1 MTILKS
7 ARQQGSLDSVA
18 VQAAAPAHAKGEVET
33 LLLRPTWQE
42 AQLPAAEPV
51 SYGAHWVVL
60 CEVGGDAGAALKA
73 ALPQARCLHLSAE
86 GADLSTRYGG
96 YAAQLLAYLQAMF
109 SEKPSGW
116 VRVQLVVPASGEG
129 ALLAGLG
136 GMLKSARQE
145 SPKLVI
151 QVLGVEPSLGGEALA
166 QCVSAEAQAF
176 EEDVRYRAATR
187 EVMRLEEVREDAEQA
202 QALVPTPWKRGG
214 VYLISGGAG
223 GLGLIF
229 GKAIATAVSDVTLVL
244 TGRSVLG
251 AEKLEQ
257 LRQLEALGA
266 RVVYR
271 QMDVADSAAVEAC
284 VAEMVQTHG
293 PLTGVIHTARVLHD
307 GGLMKKTESELRAVL
322 APKVAGVLALDAATR
337 DQPLEVFVSLAF
349 AADNAGQLDRAT
361 ADAFLNAYAAH
372 RAMAVQAGERS
383 GRTRSIDGPSW
394 ENGTLERALSLD
406 SPRVTVLS
414 GVRAPIEPTVPTASH
429 SVRRS
434 ESTADLGVDLQA
446 LQEKV
451 LRRFLALFSK
461 VAKIDADRIDPE
473 EALERYGIDSVMVS
487 QLNLA
492 LNEIFGEEISKTLF
506 FEYRT
511 LSALAGYLVGAY
523 PQTCAQWSGVGKAPA
538 VASLGDVTASS
549 GGRGPVVVRQVRSAS
564 RATWGSRQAD
574 REPIAIVGLGGR
586 YPKAATLE
594 AFWENLKQGVNC
606 IGEIPSERWSLEGFY
621 HPDPDQAAAQGKSY
635 GKWGG
640 FLEGFAEFD
649 PLFFGISPREAETM
663 DPQERLFVQACWE
676 ALEDAG
682 YTRARLAALHK
693 GRVGVYAGI
702 TKIGHELY
710 GPELRRQGTQ
720 ALPQTS
726 FSSVANRVSYLFDFH
741 GPSMPLDTM
750 CSASFTAI
758 HEACEHLLRGECEV
772 ALAGGVNLNLHPSN
786 YLTMSAVR
794 MLSTEGLCRSFGAGG
809 DGYVPGEGVGV
820 LFLKRLSLAEADG
833 DQIYGLIK
841 ATAINHGGKT
851 NGYTVPNPQ
860 AQGELIED
868 ALRKAGVHPRTISYV
883 EAHGTGTALGDPI
896 EVAGLSKAFGAQTQD
911 RQYCAIGSAKS
922 NIGHCE
928 SAAGIAGL
936 TKVLLQLKHGQLV
949 PSLHSE
955 ELNPNID
962 FARTPF
968 VVQRTLGEW
977 KRPQVSLAGEPQRE
991 YPRIAGISSF
1001 GAGGSN
1007 AHVIVQEYRAAEPA
1021 RARVAVT
1028 PQRPAVVVL
1037 SARREERLREAVHR
1051 LLSHVERQGCTDEE
1065 RGLAFDWARL
1075 YDGEVTPRRIS
1086 LPTYPFA
1093 KERYWMATREET
1105 SRPDQPRRAVDEAPS
1120 RVSSASVEV
1129 AEAAEILT
1137 FEEVWDAQ
1145 ALSSGRES
1153 QSGTL
1158 VCFLSAPAHQQAVAK
1173 VVSEQAP
1180 GTTLVF
1186 VTQGHVTAPADGLVR
1201 HAWSGTAMDG
1211 GEILEAIAA
1220 THGPL
1225 DALAYLWPLEASA
1238 LLEDA
1243 VPILHLL
1250 QALGRR
1256 RIDCARLVL
1265 AGQSCCDAE
1274 LAHLSSWIGLGRSM
1288 KLVLPSIPLSVVG
1301 QQAAAGE
1308 TVDFAAWARRLL
1320 LELAAPRGQSALY
1333 RGETRYVPKTRDLAC
1348 TPQALP
1354 LRRDGAYWITGGLG
1368 GLGFVFAQ
1376 YLARQHGARLVLS
1389 GRSMLDASRQAQL
1402 ASLERLGAQVLYVQA
1417 DVTDRDAMRDGLAQA
1432 LARFGAIDGVLHAAG
1447 LDSEVDLL
1455 EKDPEQF
1462 RAILAPKVTGTLVL
1476 EDLLC
1481 EQPLEFVCYFASASA
1496 VLGDFGAGDY
1506 AMGNRF
1512 LMAYAQARD
1521 ERRARGEVVGRTLA
1535 IAWPLWQDG
1544 QMSGRDRARIDLY
1557 LKSSGQQALTSAEG
1571 VALFERL
1578 LGQPSPAPLV
1588 MKGQPARV
1596 RGLLGLGDETE
1607 CSAPDAEAGS
1617 SVAPAGRGRR
1627 PEMKG
1632 FDVETCV
1639 VWDLREK
1646 VSTLLDVPRAQLG
1659 LEENLA
1665 DFGFDSIRLAELS
1678 RCLNGHFGIDLT
1690 PAVFFSHPSLG
1701 RLAAYLMD
1709 KYAMPLAEF
1718 YQEGTETPGAVGD
1731 RTVERGTATTGEVA
1745 RHEPDPTSLLADEPI
1760 AIIGM
1765 SGRFPGARTVEELW
1779 EILRQGRT
1787 VVEEIPPD
1795 RFDWRPYAGD
1805 PMKDPGK
1812 TNGRWLGALPGVAEF
1827 DPQFFEIS
1835 PKEAELMDPRQRL
1848 LLQEAWAALED
1859 AGYGR
1864 AHLDRQSVGMFVGVE
1879 QGDYQ
1884 YLVGEQGS
1892 VTGNHDGILAARL
1905 AYVLNLQ
1912 GPALAIN
1919 TACSSGLVALHEA
1932 CLSLRMGECETAIA
1946 AGANL
1951 VLTPQM
1957 FVALGRAGM
1966 LSPDGKSYAFDRRA
1980 NGMVPGEAVVAVVLK
1995 RLSHAE
2001 RDGDPIQG
2009 VIRGSGINYDG
2020 KTNGITAP
2028 SGMAQTRLLRDVH
2041 RRFGIDP
2048 ARIDYV
2054 VAHGTGTRLGDPI
2067 EVNALYEA
2075 FAGCEG
2081 VRPGQCA
2088 LTSTKTNFGH
2098 TFAASG
2104 LLSLVALVQAMRHCE
2119 IPASL
2124 DCEQLSDYIPWEASP
2139 FYVNGARKPWPSQGR
2154 PRLGAVSA
2162 FGMSGTNAHVVVESY
2177 EEKAATPTS
2186 SVPRFH
2192 LLVVSAKTEEALA
2205 ARVQALAGALGAKA
2219 WSSVDLCALSCTLLT
2234 GRHHFAHR
2242 CALVVQDRDDALHA
2256 MSRIGG
2262 REKLPGLF
2270 QGQVGRNF
2278 AAQKALARYGF
2289 ELLARTAQPGLSHVD
2304 RQENLQALA
2313 DLYCQGYELPWE
2325 RLFGD
2330 RPPRRISLPT
2340 YPFARERYWVPQM
2353 QKPQAQASSV
2363 PGAVFAK
2370 NPVSEQLHP
2379 LMHRNTSSLAEQ
2391 RFSSVFTGE
2400 EFFLAD
2406 HVVKGQRV
2414 LPGVAYLELAR
2425 AAVVQALELAA
2436 SQARDVR
2443 LEQVVFA
2450 QPVVVGDAPVEVHI
2464 ALVPQD
2470 VGLVSFE
2477 VYTQVVGEEEARVH
2491 AQGRARVAAAADAPL
2506 EDLGR
2511 LRSQCSQVFASEA
2524 CYAEFARMG
2533 LAYGPAF
2540 QSLMEVRVGQD
2551 AAGRPMALGDVQ
2563 MPSQGTDPAAFVL
2576 PPSLLDGALQASIG
2590 LVFAQPQDR
2599 LSLPFAVEAVELYG
2613 AVPEKAVA
2621 VVRQSAGSTIG
2632 DAVLKLDVS
2641 LVDAEGRVCV
2651 QLRGFSSRVLG
2662 QAAPTKPASPPVAP
2676 AMAAMPVGQL
2686 TLVADWVVCTPS
2698 TGMRWPSQEER
2709 VLVVGGSDA
2718 QQQACLSR
2726 YAQAQCLRPAEP
2738 WSIEE
2743 MAAQLKER
2751 APFSHVLWFVPSGAE
2766 VGLISQE
2773 MIGAQQQGVLACFRL
2788 VKALFSAGHGS
2799 KALGLTIVTQ
2809 QAVAVDESD
2818 EVLPAHAAVH
2828 GLVGS
2833 LAKEHPNWRV
2843 RLVDVPAGQEWS
2855 LDEVLALPADAQ
2867 GNALACRHGEWY
2879 RQELVSSTL
2888 PAPAR
2893 QGYRRGGVY
2902 VLLGGAGGI
2911 GEVFSEYL
2919 IREYQA
2925 QVIWIGR
2932 RPEDEAIEAK
2942 RARLGTLGPAPYYL
2956 SADATNHVLLQAAY
2970 EAIKERFGV
2979 IHGVVHSVLV
2989 LQDQSLMRME
2999 EKTFVGSLEAKVDVS
3014 VRLAEVFGREALD
3027 FVLFLSSS
3035 QSLHRAVGQSNY
3047 AAGCTFVDA
3056 YAQALSRAWP
3066 CAVKVVNWG
3075 YWGSV
3080 GVVASADYRARMAK
3094 VGLDSI
3100 EPPEAMD
3107 VLERLLASPVSR
3119 VIYIKTTTPEFA
3131 QAMGVAAGEARQ
3143 VVPGVS
3149 SVAEV
3154 LPRATAVES
3163 PVDMS
3168 AETKQTL
3175 DNLLAGLLWGQL
3187 CELGLASQPVVDVE
3201 AWKARVGLPSLY
3213 GPWLVESLEVL
3224 EKRGYLAREGGV
3236 LRVLMADAPDRDAL
3250 WSRWEACKLQLGPEY
3265 QAQINFV
3272 DAALRALPEI
3282 LRGRRA
3288 ATEVLFPNGSMEL
3301 VEGIYRDNEVSDYFN
3316 EVLAESLVAAVKAR
3330 LAQDPQAKLRLFE
3343 IGAGTGGTS
3352 ALLFDRLA
3360 AYAAHIEEYCYTDLS
3375 KAFLLHAEKQYRAKA
3390 PYLKTQIFDVE
3401 RSLAEQGVE
3410 VGRYDVVIAT
3420 NVLHATREMRR
3431 TVGNTKALLKANG
3444 VVLINE
3450 MSSNSLFL
3458 QLTFGLLEGWW
3469 LSEDVPLRI
3478 PGSPALTPQAWRRL
3492 LEAQGFVDVR
3502 HPAEVAHGLGQ
3513 QIVVGLSDG
3522 IVRQTVAAAPQVPR
3536 LPVSNAAP
3544 KPVRASPVDPV
3555 ITGKDLQK
3563 RLQSSLVRA
3572 VSDLL
3577 KLESED
3583 IDPEAE
3589 LSEFGF
3595 DSITLTAFANV
3606 INGMYGLELTPTVL
3620 FEYPTLA
3627 GLSEHLLHEYRTVLA
3642 KQLGDTVRA
3651 TAPELSDA
3659 SVSAAL
3665 PMGRS
3670 QRVRFA
3676 QAPAMPPERHA
3687 AAPAAA
3693 AVPVKPEPIAIIGVS
3708 GAFPQAEDLEDFWA
3722 NLASGRDCIGEIP
3735 GSRWD
3740 WSRLYGDP
3748 AKEVN
3753 KTNIRHAGV
3762 IDGIAE
3768 FDPLFFGISPREAAA
3783 MDPQQRLLMTY
3794 VWRVIEDAGYAPAQL
3809 SGTDTG
3815 IFVGTAGSGY
3825 SGLLAQA
3832 GEPIEGYSSTG
3843 ALSSIGPNRVSFLLN
3858 LHGPSEPI
3866 ETACSSSLVAVHRA
3880 VQAMRTGQCG
3890 QAIVGGVNTLVS
3902 PEAHVSFTKAGM
3914 LSPDGRCKTF
3924 SKEANGYVRG
3934 EGVGMLMLKPLSK
3947 AQADG
3952 DHIYGLILG
3961 SAENHGGRANS
3972 LTAPNPK
3979 AQAALIRSAFEQAQ
3993 VDPRSVSY
4001 IEAHGTGTPLGDPI
4015 EIQGL
4020 KSAFQAAAQGEAL
4033 PTGYCGLGSVKT
4045 NIGHLE
4051 LAAGVAGIVKV
4062 LLQFKHRTLVP
4073 SLHAK
4078 EINPYI
4084 DLSGSPFYVV
4094 QESREWVALRDDA
4107 GRELPRRAGVS
4118 SFGVGGVNAHVVLQ
4132 EYRSAEPARAK
4143 VVVTPQRPVV
4153 VVLSAKQEVRLRE
4166 AVQRLLAHVERQGC
4180 TDEDLADIAYT
4191 LQVGREAMEVR
4202 LACVVSTLEEL
4213 KAKLAQYLAE
4223 AKGIDGLY
4231 RGTARRDK
4239 DGLATDE
4246 ERQAMIEECATSGRS
4261 HRLVELWTKGMEVDW
4276 RQLCREAAPRRIS
4289 LPSYPFARERYW
4301 VPPVRQVPSLQA
4313 TDVGK
4318 PLHPLLHRNTSKPAE
4333 RQLPE
4338 GLYK

>member
-1 MTILKS
+1 MS
-7 ARQQGSLDSVA
+7 
-18 VQAAAPAHAKGEVET
+18 T
-33 LLLRPTWQE
+33 LE
-42 AQLPAAEPV
+42 E
-51 SYGAHWVVL
+51 
-60 CEVGGDAGAALKA
+60 LKA
-73 ALPQARCLHLSAE
+73 
-86 GADLSTRYGG
+86 
-96 YAAQLLAYLQAMF
+96 
-109 SEKPSGW
+109 K
-116 VRVQLVVPASGEG
+116 
-129 ALLAGLG
+129 
-136 GMLKSARQE
+136 
-145 SPKLVI
+145 
-151 QVLGVEPSLGGEALA
+151 LA
-166 QCVSAEAQAF
+166 Q
-176 EEDVRYRAATR
+176 Y
-187 EVMRLEEVREDAEQA
+187 
-202 QALVPTPWKRGG
+202 
-214 VYLISGGAG
+214 
-223 GLGLIF
+223 
-229 GKAIATAVSDVTLVL
+229 
-244 TGRSVLG
+244 
-251 AEKLEQ
+251 
-257 LRQLEALGA
+257 
-266 RVVYR
+266 
-271 QMDVADSAAVEAC
+271 
-284 VAEMVQTHG
+284 
-293 PLTGVIHTARVLHD
+293 
-307 GGLMKKTESELRAVL
+307 
-322 APKVAGVLALDAATR
+322 
-337 DQPLEVFVSLAF
+337 
-349 AADNAGQLDRAT
+349 
-361 ADAFLNAYAAH
+361 
-372 RAMAVQAGERS
+372 
-383 GRTRSIDGPSW
+383 
-394 ENGTLERALSLD
+394 
-406 SPRVTVLS
+406 
-414 GVRAPIEPTVPTASH
+414 
-429 SVRRS
+429 
-434 ESTADLGVDLQA
+434 
-446 LQEKV
+446 
-451 LRRFLALFSK
+451 
-461 VAKIDADRIDPE
+461 
-473 EALERYGIDSVMVS
+473 
-487 QLNLA
+487 
-492 LNEIFGEEISKTLF
+492 
-506 FEYRT
+506 
-511 LSALAGYLVGAY
+511 
-523 PQTCAQWSGVGKAPA
+523 
-538 VASLGDVTASS
+538 
-549 GGRGPVVVRQVRSAS
+549 
-564 RATWGSRQAD
+564 
-574 REPIAIVGLGGR
+574 
-586 YPKAATLE
+586 
-594 AFWENLKQGVNC
+594 
-606 IGEIPSERWSLEGFY
+606 
-621 HPDPDQAAAQGKSY
+621 
-635 GKWGG
+635 
-640 FLEGFAEFD
+640 
-649 PLFFGISPREAETM
+649 
-663 DPQERLFVQACWE
+663 
-676 ALEDAG
+676 
-682 YTRARLAALHK
+682 
-693 GRVGVYAGI
+693 
-702 TKIGHELY
+702 
-710 GPELRRQGTQ
+710 
-720 ALPQTS
+720 
-726 FSSVANRVSYLFDFH
+726 
-741 GPSMPLDTM
+741 
-750 CSASFTAI
+750 
-758 HEACEHLLRGECEV
+758 
-772 ALAGGVNLNLHPSN
+772 
-786 YLTMSAVR
+786 
-794 MLSTEGLCRSFGAGG
+794 
-809 DGYVPGEGVGV
+809 
-820 LFLKRLSLAEADG
+820 LAEAKDIDG
-833 DQIYGLIK
+833 LYRGEIK
-841 ATAINHGGKT
+841 RDKETLALLVDEDMDRTIDAWLSKGK
-851 NGYTVPNPQ
+851 
-860 AQGELIED
+860 
-868 ALRKAGVHPRTISYV
+868 LRKLV
-883 EAHGTGTALGDPI
+883 ELW
-896 EVAGLSKAFGAQTQD
+896 V
-911 RQYCAIGSAKS
+911 
-922 NIGHCE
+922 
-928 SAAGIAGL
+928 
-936 TKVLLQLKHGQLV
+936 
-949 PSLHSE
+949 
-955 ELNPNID
+955 
-962 FARTPF
+962 
-968 VVQRTLGEW
+968 
-977 KRPQVSLAGEPQRE
+977 
-991 YPRIAGISSF
+991 
-1001 GAGGSN
+1001 
-1007 AHVIVQEYRAAEPA
+1007 
-1021 RARVAVT
+1021 
-1028 PQRPAVVVL
+1028 
-1037 SARREERLREAVHR
+1037 
-1051 LLSHVERQGCTDEE
+1051 

-3282 LRGRRA
+3282 LRGQRA